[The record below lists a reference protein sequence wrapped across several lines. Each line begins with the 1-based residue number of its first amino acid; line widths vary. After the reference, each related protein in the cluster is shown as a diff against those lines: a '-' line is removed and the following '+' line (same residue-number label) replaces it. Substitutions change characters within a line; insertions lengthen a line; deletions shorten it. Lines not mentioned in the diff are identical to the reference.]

1 MARAIHF
8 RARSA
13 MESFLMYLIH
23 KEIHGPKSMLKKL
36 EFGEPEEWTRLC
48 ERKAESTFGENQE
61 T

>member
-1 MARAIHF
+1 
-8 RARSA
+8 
-13 MESFLMYLIH
+13 MYLIH